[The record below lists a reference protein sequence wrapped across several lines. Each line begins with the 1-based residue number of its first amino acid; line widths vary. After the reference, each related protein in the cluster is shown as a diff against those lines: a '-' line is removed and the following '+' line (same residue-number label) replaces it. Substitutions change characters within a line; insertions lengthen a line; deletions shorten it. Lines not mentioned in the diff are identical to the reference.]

1 MLIQSQDW
9 IQNYPVQFQRLDIIS
24 NSFVLDVTPNPPIQT
39 GLDFKSSQ
47 LDPVEVKPRTRSNC
61 EDLKSGPVR
70 IGGFEILHEFPYNN

>member
-61 EDLKSGPVR
+61 EDLKSSPVR
-70 IGGFEILHEFPYNN
+70 IEGFEILHEFLYNN